1 VTSGGLYVLGGQQR
15 GARPMS
21 GGLDWYEYERGLI
34 LEVDPET
41 GSVEQRLSY
50 QSPPGTRVE
59 EEPVVLFKS
68 ATLVDDILYAC
79 TQTEVMSYRVPG
91 FEPCSYLS
99 LPRFNDVHHVRPTAE
114 GGLLVAI
121 SGLDQVVELGP
132 DGSLRREWSAIEGE
146 RPWDR
151 FDPAIDYRLVRT
163 TKPHHAHPNHV
174 FQIDDEVWATRFE
187 QRDAISLTR
196 PGRRIPIDLERPHDG
211 LVHDGRVW
219 FTTVNGKIVVADTA
233 SLAVV
238 EVIDLTE
245 LQASAEPLGWARGI
259 HLDAAGGLW
268 VGFSRIR
275 PTKFRENVAWVA
287 RGFKNVRPTRIDR
300 YDLAS
305 RRLTHSIDLEP
316 AGLSAVFSIHGV
328 PTTTAG

>member
-1 VTSGGLYVLGGQQR
+1 MSTDHLYVLGGAQR

-34 LEVDPET
+34 LEVDPDRGT
-41 GSVEQRLSY
+41 VRCRVSY
-50 QSPPGTRVE
+50 ESPPGSRVA

-68 ATLVDDILYAC
+68 ATLVGDTLYAC
-79 TQTEVMSYRVPG
+79 TQTEVVLYGVPDLTPTG
-91 FEPCSYLS
+91 YLS
-99 LPRFNDVHHVRPTAE
+99 LPRFNDVHHVRPTAD
-114 GGLLVAI
+114 GRLLVAI
-121 SGLDQVVELGP
+121 SGLDQVVELER
-132 DGSLRREWSAIEGE
+132 DGTVTREWGVIEGE
-146 RPWDR
+146 GPWDR

-174 FQIDDEVWATRFE
+174 FQLGDEVWATRFE
-187 QRDAISLTR
+187 QRDAVSLTR
-196 PGRRIPIDLERPHDG
+196 PGRRIAIDLERPHDG

-219 FTTVNGKIVVADTA
+219 FTTVNGKVVVADATT
-233 SLAVV
+233 LAVV
-238 EVIDLTE
+238 EVIE
-245 LQASAEPLGWARGI
+245 LADFQSSAEPLGWARGI
-259 HLDAAGGLW
+259 HIDADGGLW

-316 AGLSAVFSIHGV
+316 AGLSAVFSVHGV
-328 PTTTAG
+328 PPAG